1 MTDLSACIKAG
12 FRVCR
17 SFIGL
22 ILAKFDPKLLKTGQN
37 CQYPIFGHS
46 NDLYL
51 PQLVLMATDTYN
63 RHMSIIISRFQDID
77 ELFISEIS
85 QKTILDPPAPKLGIF
100 GKIKELGNLLC
111 PFHPQWLFLTI
122 YNSNILYG
130 SILSLVPWVCPEQE
144 ICEF

>member
-22 ILAKFDPKLLKTGQN
+22 ILAKFDLKLLKTGQN

-63 RHMSIIISRFQDID
+63 RHMIIIISMFQDIN
-77 ELFISEIS
+77 EFFMPEIS
-85 QKTILDPPAPKLGIF
+85 QQTAKKRFLTPVPPKIGIF
-100 GKIKELGNLLC
+100 WKN
-111 PFHPQWLFLTI
+111 QRV
-122 YNSNILYG
+122 S
-130 SILSLVPWVCPEQE
+130 
-144 ICEF
+144 

>member
-22 ILAKFDPKLLKTGQN
+22 ILAKFDLKLLKTGQN
-37 CQYPIFGHS
+37 GQYPIFGHS

-63 RHMSIIISRFQDID
+63 RQNMIIIISMFQDIN
-77 ELFISEIS
+77 EFFMPEIS
-85 QKTILDPPAPKLGIF
+85 QQTAKK
-100 GKIKELGNLLC
+100 
-111 PFHPQWLFLTI
+111 
-122 YNSNILYG
+122 
-130 SILSLVPWVCPEQE
+130 
-144 ICEF
+144 

>member
-22 ILAKFDPKLLKTGQN
+22 KLAKVDPKLQKTGQN

-51 PQLVLMATDTYN
+51 PQLALMATDTYN
-63 RHMSIIISRFQDID
+63 RHMSIILSRFQDID
-77 ELFISEIS
+77 KLFISEIS
-85 QKTILDPPAPKLGIF
+85 QKIVLDPHAPKIGHF
-100 GKIKELGNLLC
+100 
-111 PFHPQWLFLTI
+111 
-122 YNSNILYG
+122 
-130 SILSLVPWVCPEQE
+130 PEKNQRVR
-144 ICEF
+144 